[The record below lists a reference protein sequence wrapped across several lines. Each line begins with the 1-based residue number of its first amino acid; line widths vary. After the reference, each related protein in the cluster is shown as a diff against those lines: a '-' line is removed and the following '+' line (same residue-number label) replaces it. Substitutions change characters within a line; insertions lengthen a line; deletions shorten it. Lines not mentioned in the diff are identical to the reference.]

1 MIQRIQTIY
10 LAVAA
15 VLLVIPTVFNL
26 NWASLES
33 EAGAFVLSSVSINR
47 TGATTEVVES
57 AFPIAAAIALALL
70 ATVYAIMQYKNRKFQ
85 MKLAQAASALNMAIV
100 VVVFLYADKMSGLAD
115 GSSVSYSPT
124 LAILLVNVVL
134 CFLAYRGIKKDDE
147 LVRSA
152 DRLR

>member
-1 MIQRIQTIY
+1 MIQRIQTVF
-10 LAVAA
+10 LAIAA
-15 VLLVIPTVFNL
+15 LLLMVPTVLNL
-26 NWASLES
+26 NWATLQS
-33 EAGAFVLSSVSINR
+33 EGGNFVLTSVSINR
-47 TGATTEVVES
+47 VGETVELVES

-70 ATVYAIMQYKNRKFQ
+70 ATVYAIMQYKNRRFQ
-85 MKLAQAASALNMAIV
+85 MKLTQAASALNLAIGA
-100 VVVFLYADKMSGLAD
+100 VVFFYADKMSTLA
-115 GSSVSYSPT
+115 GEGSVSYSPT